1 MARALRRS
9 RCHRQ
14 VPAAAPGG
22 QQALREGEGR
32 FTGASDESDAS
43 AGGVDAERLHGGG
56 REGVQEGARVQDA
69 AGCEF
74 TEQSVFGKSLSSLL
88 LQTVSVYL
96 LQFTDN

>member
-22 QQALREGEGR
+22 RQALREGEGR
-32 FTGASDESDAS
+32 FTGASDQPDAA

-56 REGVQEGARVQDA
+56 REGGQEGARVQDA

-74 TEQSVFGKSLSSLL
+74 TEQSVFGKSLCSLL
-88 LQTVSVYL
+88 WQTVSVYP